1 MGSLA
6 FVDVVRGGIWRV
18 EVEVVVDVDMDL
30 GRGIATRDAFFEKM
44 AVVVMIFPVGAAL
57 VGGFRRAGAGLAAAL
72 VVFVVFVGV
81 V

>member
-1 MGSLA
+1 VASLA
-6 FVDVVRGGIWRV
+6 LGVVRGGIGRV
-18 EVEVVVDVDMDL
+18 ELEVDL
-30 GRGIATRDAFFEKM
+30 GRGIATREAFFEKM